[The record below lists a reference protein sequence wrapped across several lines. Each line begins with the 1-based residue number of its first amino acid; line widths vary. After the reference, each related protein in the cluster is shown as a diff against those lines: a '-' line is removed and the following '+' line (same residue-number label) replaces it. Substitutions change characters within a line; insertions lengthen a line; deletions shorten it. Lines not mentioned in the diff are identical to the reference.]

1 MWLQSSG
8 ATLSFASGNF
18 AGMNAWRIVLW
29 VALVLLLLGF
39 FWLVR
44 GVLPPFVLSL
54 VIAAL
59 LEPLIRKLRKAG
71 VSRPL
76 AVIAVLVLF
85 FGSVGAL
92 VSVSAVQIRQQ
103 YDAAQTQITAQVNNI
118 ATGNPDEVL
127 SSIDTY
133 LEKNKAT
140 LTALRLP
147 LTRQEIVAK
156 YIDPNRKEF
165 EKKAQ
170 SFVSGGFFS
179 ILSFASQ
186 AFMFLLVPVF
196 VFGLLIDLESM
207 RKSFARF
214 IPPTI
219 RGGTLS
225 MLGDMGGVFQNYL
238 RGLVVTILLYTLLMG
253 TVLGII
259 GAPYFIVLALIAGTL
274 YLIPVIGGILS
285 SVVIFVAVGLSG
297 QTKGLLFTT
306 DNSWMFAVYT
316 VAILFVFGFIYDSV
330 VNPRIV
336 GKAVKLNPVLSAF
349 VVFSAGALFGLPGML
364 LAYPVAGA
372 IKVVL
377 DRLVKF
383 TGSTEDRIKL
393 QAVPLRHRQVTTG

>member
-1 MWLQSSG
+1 
-8 ATLSFASGNF
+8 
-18 AGMNAWRIVLW
+18 MNAWRIVLW
-29 VALVLLLLGF
+29 VILVLLLVLF
-39 FWLVR
+39 LCMVR
-44 GVLPPFVLSL
+44 EVLPPFILAL

-59 LEPLIRKLRKAG
+59 LEPVIRRLRKVG
-71 VSRPL
+71 ISRPL
-76 AVIAVLVLF
+76 AVFAVLFAF
-85 FGSVGAL
+85 FGIVVGV

-103 YDAAQTQITAQVNNI
+103 YDSAQKQITAQFNNI
-118 ATGNPDEVL
+118 ATGNPDEAL
-127 SSIDTY
+127 ASIDQF
-133 LEKNKAT
+133 LEKNKST

-147 LTRQEIVAK
+147 LTRPELVAK
-156 YIDPNRKEF
+156 YVEPNRKEL
-165 EKKAQ
+165 EKKTQA
-170 SFVSGGFFS
+170 FLSGGFFN
-179 ILSFASQ
+179 ILSFVGQ

-225 MLGDMGGVFQNYL
+225 MLSDMGGVFQNYL
-238 RGLVVTILLYTLLMG
+238 RGLVVTILLYTLMMG
-253 TVLGII
+253 SIMGIV
-259 GAPYFIVLALIAGTL
+259 GAPYFIILALVAGTL
-274 YLIPVIGGILS
+274 YLIPVIGGIVS
-285 SVVIFVAVGLSG
+285 SIVIFIVIGLSG
-297 QTKGLLFTT
+297 QMRGNLFAAE
-306 DNSWMFAVYT
+306 NSWMFALYV
-316 VAILFVFGFIYDSV
+316 VGIMFVFGFAYDSV

-383 TGSTEDRIKL
+383 TGSTEGKVKL
-393 QAVPLRHRQVTTG
+393 SAVPLRHRQTTSG